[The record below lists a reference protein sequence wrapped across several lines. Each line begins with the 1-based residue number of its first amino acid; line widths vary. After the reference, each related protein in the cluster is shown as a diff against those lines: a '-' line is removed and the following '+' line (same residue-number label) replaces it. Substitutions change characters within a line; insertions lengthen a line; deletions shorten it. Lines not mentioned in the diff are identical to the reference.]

1 MVVDPTVGLVLIL
14 AYAALL
20 LPAAWHKVRDLPVFV
35 ATLDAYRVLPRALVP
50 ALAPLVPVI
59 EAAVVGGL
67 FVPAYRA
74 LAADTAAALLLLYAL
89 AMAVNLVRGRVDL
102 DCGCT
107 GPLERRPVAAWM
119 VYRNALLAGLVL
131 PLSRPWNGRALDG
144 NDFFTVVA
152 ALATIVI
159 LWLAIDRLLGD
170 VAPRGAL
177 LKASR

>member
-59 EAAVVGGL
+59 EAAVVVGL

-89 AMAVNLVRGRVDL
+89 AMAIKSGAWPCGPGLWLHRSLGAASGR
-102 DCGCT
+102 C
-107 GPLERRPVAAWM
+107 
-119 VYRNALLAGLVL
+119 
-131 PLSRPWNGRALDG
+131 LDG
-144 NDFFTVVA
+144 LSQCAIGGIGVA
-152 ALATIVI
+152 ALAS
-159 LWLAIDRLLGD
+159 LEWESARWQ
-170 VAPRGAL
+170 
-177 LKASR
+177 